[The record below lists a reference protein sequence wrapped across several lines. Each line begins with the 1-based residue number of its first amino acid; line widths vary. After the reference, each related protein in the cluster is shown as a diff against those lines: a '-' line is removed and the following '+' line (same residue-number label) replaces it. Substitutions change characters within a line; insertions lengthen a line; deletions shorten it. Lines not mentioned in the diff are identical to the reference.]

1 MNTLRLK
8 YKNKR
13 WDLMFQPYK
22 YFIGLN
28 HPEKTSYRSLT
39 RSTVEANR
47 FIGNGGFRRYLSNS
61 SRFSGSN
68 STRSLGGSYANSGGS
83 FRFYSSE
90 GDGRN
95 ASEDKHVPLKDVSKT
110 DKVSI
115 GKETIKEDV
124 NHHDAH
130 ARLGEQDQKEWLIN
144 EKLAIES
151 KRKESTFLTKRQRF
165 KNEFSRR
172 IIPWEKQT
180 VSWDTF
186 PYYIQ

>member
-1 MNTLRLK
+1 MNSVRLK
-8 YKNKR
+8 YKNKQ
-13 WDLMFQPYK
+13 WDLMFQPCK
-22 YFIGLN
+22 YLSGLN
-28 HPEKTSYRSLT
+28 YCDKTPYRSLT
-39 RSTVEANR
+39 RCTVDTNR
-47 FIGNGGFRRYLSNS
+47 FSNNSIFRRYLSNS
-61 SRFSGSN
+61 SSFSRSN
-68 STRSLGGSYANSGGS
+68 STRLLAGSYANSGGP

-110 DKVSI
+110 DKGNIS
-115 GKETIKEDV
+115 KETIKADV
-124 NHHDAH
+124 NHPDPH

-151 KRKESTFLTKRQRF
+151 KRKESPFLTKRQRF
-165 KNEFSRR
+165 KNEFQRR